1 VTQNKSYEGL
11 NPLFPITILLFYV
24 KYNGVYMKKFL
35 SLIIISMCVTS
46 FVSAQNARS
55 TIEQNNRTW
64 ERAMMDND
72 LNTILKMYD
81 EDIISLPSYSPMTR
95 GKSELREHLEKEMG
109 SGNKFTN
116 VEFNTV
122 EVREEGDLAI
132 EIGTYNMSMKMAEGN
147 EWTDTGKY
155 ISVWEK
161 KENDWKVIVET
172 WNSDA
177 NPWEQMEEVKQR
189 ESQEFRES
197 QE

>member
-1 VTQNKSYEGL
+1 VTQNKSYEAL
-11 NPLFPITILLFYV
+11 NPLFPITILLLYI
-24 KYNGVYMKKFL
+24 KYNGVYMKKF
-35 SLIIISMCVTS
+35 SFLIIISICVTS